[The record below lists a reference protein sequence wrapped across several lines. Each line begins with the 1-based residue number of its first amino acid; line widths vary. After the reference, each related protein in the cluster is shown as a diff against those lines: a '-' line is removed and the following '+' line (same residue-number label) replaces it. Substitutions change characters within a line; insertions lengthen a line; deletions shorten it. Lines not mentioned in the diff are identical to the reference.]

1 MNIMQSFYFSQ
12 IKIDGNYEEGPK
24 FQNGFHVMA
33 DAVEWMDIKPVYVGI
48 L

>member
-1 MNIMQSFYFSQ
+1 MNIMQVFYFSL
-12 IKIDGNYEEGPK
+12 IKIGGNYDGGPK

-33 DAVEWMDIKPVYVGI
+33 DAVERMDFKSVYVGI

>member
-1 MNIMQSFYFSQ
+1 MNIMQGFYFSL
-12 IKIDGNYEEGPK
+12 IKIGGNYDGGPK

-33 DAVEWMDIKPVYVGI
+33 DAVERMDFKSVYVGI